1 MCLVPSSALRLLYDI
16 GPAIPP
22 KHLPTR
28 TMGTGERWVGEGEEK
43 CCEKDVFEIQT
54 HHLASFNS
62 TVCSWG
68 VCGSLLPIAIQCGA
82 TNTLSIG
89 CSASIRKSGFVAELN
104 QVSSIKSPEPQS
116 LKRPEDLKNTLL
128 VSTIL
133 QTHAIQ
139 RGRITVILH
148 SPVVLTPR
156 QRQQSSPQWRGTCVA
171 AKSFPTRV
179 PLPCTAKPPASALC
193 RAACPP

>member
-1 MCLVPSSALRLLYDI
+1 MTSGQPFRPNTFPRGQWELGRGGWGKERKSAVRKMFVKY
-16 GPAIPP
+16 
-22 KHLPTR
+22 
-28 TMGTGERWVGEGEEK
+28 
-43 CCEKDVFEIQT
+43 QT

-68 VCGSLLPIAIQCGA
+68 VCGSLLPIDIQCGA

-89 CSASIRKSGFVAELN
+89 CSASIRKPGFVAELN
-104 QVSSIKSPEPQS
+104 QVSSVKSPEPQS

-128 VSTIL
+128 ASTFL

-139 RGRITVILH
+139 RGRITVILR

-193 RAACPP
+193 RTACPP